1 MEGIPEDRGT
11 RLCGIHEALQGD
23 RQDVIPMTNYK
34 KIYVT
39 VETKAKLDTLRDKY
53 HMSSLN
59 NLIRLL
65 LADSGI

>member
-1 MEGIPEDRGT
+1 M
-11 RLCGIHEALQGD
+11 
-23 RQDVIPMTNYK
+23 IPMTNYK

-39 VETKAKLDTLRDKY
+39 ADTKAKLDTLRDKY

-59 NLIRLL
+59 NLIKLL